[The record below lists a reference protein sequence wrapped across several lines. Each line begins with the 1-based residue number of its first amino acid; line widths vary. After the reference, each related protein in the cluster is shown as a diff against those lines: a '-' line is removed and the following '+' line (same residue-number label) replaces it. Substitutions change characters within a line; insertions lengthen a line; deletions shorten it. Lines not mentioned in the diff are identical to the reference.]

1 MTQLYS
7 IVAVEPSPSNA
18 IRAHEHPV
26 LEPGNLSFP
35 KGRYELE
42 FIPGEDRLSFVV
54 THRVEGAPL
63 VTRLLES
70 GRARYVCI
78 VSSPISSYRQ
88 THVSVAA
95 RHEVRWDADELGEPP
110 LFTPMIVCAVAEE
123 LTLSASRDGV
133 HGVWDE
139 QKIVLHKGSRLALG
153 NVIHLESSILHL
165 LSLYEDSGLKDGQF
179 VVEIETEPFRFRVN
193 VSTKLHRFLRYHQGD
208 HRRNIM
214 THIVTACLARLQME
228 YDSDDGE
235 TGWKSHRN
243 LRAFADYLEFKGLED
258 WTDPDFRPEKVATAL
273 YPHVMPDV
281 GATDAEESD
290 NE

>member
-7 IVAVEPSPSNA
+7 IIAVEPSPSNA

-35 KGRYELE
+35 KGRYELD
-42 FIPGEDRLSFVV
+42 FFPGEDRSSFVV
-54 THRVEGAPL
+54 THRIEGAPL
-63 VTRLLES
+63 INKLLEL

-88 THVSVAA
+88 PHVSVTA
-95 RHEVRWDADELGEPP
+95 RQVVRWDADDLGEPP
-110 LFTPMIVCAVAEE
+110 LFTPMIVCAEE
-123 LTLSASRDGV
+123 DEMTLSACRDGV

-139 QKIVLHKGSRLALG
+139 QKIVLHKGSRIALG

-165 LSLYEDSGLKDGQF
+165 LSLYEDSSLKDGQF

-193 VSTKLHRFLRYHQGD
+193 VSTELHRFLRYHQGD

-214 THIVTACLARLQME
+214 THIVTACLARLQKE

-235 TGWKSHRN
+235 NGWKSHRN
-243 LRAFADYLEFKGLED
+243 LRAFAEHLAFKGLED
-258 WTDPDFRPEKVATAL
+258 WTDPDFRPERIATAL
-273 YPHVMPDV
+273 YPHVMPHIRAND
-281 GATDAEESD
+281 DEEGVD
-290 NE
+290 E